1 MASRETVPVGTAP
14 HRGTLPEIG
23 CQPTHPP
30 SKQEPTEQAVGR
42 YVMTLQCPHARVRV
56 SIEETDVED
65 LANNGGTAT
74 QIEAAIRAALIGDVC
89 LSG

>member
-1 MASRETVPVGTAP
+1 
-14 HRGTLPEIG
+14 
-23 CQPTHPP
+23 
-30 SKQEPTEQAVGR
+30 VGR
-42 YVMTLQCPHARVRV
+42 YVMTLQCPHARVQV